1 MKVELDV
8 EESWNLMSHVIGR
21 LLEESQ
27 LNDSDRAKVRRWK
40 SDEMRNTSQEMKVLS
55 SKINEDLARTLER
68 KNRSQLRKPD
78 WA

>member
-1 MKVELDV
+1 MKVELEV
-8 EESWNLMSHVIGR
+8 EESWNLMSHIIGR

-27 LNDSDRAKVRRWK
+27 LSDSDRAKVRRWK

-68 KNRSQLRKPD
+68 KNKSQLRKPD

>member
-1 MKVELDV
+1 MKVELEV
-8 EESWNLMSHVIGR
+8 EESWNLMSHIIGR
-21 LLEESQ
+21 LLEEGQ
-27 LNDSDRAKVRRWK
+27 LGDSDRAKVRRWK
-40 SDEMRNTSQEMKVLS
+40 SDEMRNTSQEMKVLC